1 MFQKGTGE
9 RFKYKKA
16 VKKCFPQAI
25 CTKYSYTGTTTIS
38 GYVVKTATKELSS
51 FKGSAEKAWED
62 AWIKYV
68 R

>member
-9 RFKYKKA
+9 RFKYKQA
-16 VKKCFPQAI
+16 VKNKFPQAI
-25 CTKYSYTGTTTIS
+25 CTKYSYTGTSTIS
-38 GYVVKTATKELSS
+38 GYVVKTAMEELSG

-62 AWIKYV
+62 AWIKNV